1 MTEEDQAPRYTP
13 VSDLEYHWL
22 TTETGWGKDA
32 TPELKTKLTKILKE
46 KNIYDPYG
54 EKVEDTEQL
63 WGLLSYYT
71 RDIRLGNLSR
81 MNGEVKYVIHWLNLA
96 GDSLRAGLPKSF
108 LSAITR
114 AISVIEVSQSV
125 NGFLRRRPQTYTH
138 ESVSQQLEP
147 KKRGVF
153 GNNKRSMESDYK

>member
-1 MTEEDQAPRYTP
+1 MTEQEQQIRQTPYT
-13 VSDLEYHWL
+13 DLEYNWL

-32 TPELKTKLTKILKE
+32 TPELQKKLTKVLKTSGL
-46 KNIYDPYG
+46 YDDFGGKPI
-54 EKVEDTEQL
+54 EEQM

-81 MNGEVKYVIHWLNLA
+81 INGEVKYVIHWLNLA

-114 AISVIEVSQSV
+114 AISVIEVSQSI
-125 NGFLRRRPQTYTH
+125 NGFLRRRSQTLTH
-138 ESVSQQLEP
+138 ENFNQQLEP
-147 KKRGVF
+147 KKRDYF
-153 GNNKRSMESDYK
+153 GRNKKQQEGI